1 MSLSHPLARKPV
13 LVRPAAGPK
22 TAINVTPLVD
32 VVLVLLIIFM
42 VVMPLAE
49 KDFDVRIPANEQVQS
64 PDEIPPDQIVV
75 RIEAS
80 GQLVVNGQP
89 VGDGEYIG
97 SLKERLG
104 RRPAT
109 DRVVFMTPEDEAPYR
124 KLVQALE
131 GARSAGAS
139 SLGMVAEPVAAS
151 AAAAAAAAAAPTL
164 APGTSTGK

>member
-1 MSLSHPLARKPV
+1 MTRPLSRKPT
-13 LVRPAAGPK
+13 LVRPAGGPK

-64 PDEIPPDQIVV
+64 PDEVPLDQIVV
-75 RIEAS
+75 HLEAS
-80 GQLVVNGQP
+80 GRLVINGEP
-89 VGDGEYIG
+89 VDDAAYVAR
-97 SLKERLG
+97 LKDRLG
-104 RRPAT
+104 RRPVN
-109 DRVVFMTPEDEAPYR
+109 DRVVFLTPEDEAPYR

-139 SLGMVAEPVAAS
+139 SLGMVAEPVAPTAGS
-151 AAAAAAAAAAPTL
+151 PSNPVSTPGAPATR
-164 APGTSTGK
+164 

>member
-1 MSLSHPLARKPV
+1 MNLSHPLARKPV
-13 LVRPAAGPK
+13 FVRPANGPK

-89 VGDGEYIG
+89 VADAEYVA
-97 SLKERLG
+97 SLKDRLG
-104 RRPAT
+104 RRSAT
-109 DRVVFMTPEDEAPYR
+109 DRVVFVTPEDEAPYR

-131 GARSAGAS
+131 GARSAGAT
-139 SLGMVAEPVAAS
+139 SLGMVAEPVAA
-151 AAAAAAAAAAPTL
+151 AAAATSAAP
-164 APGTSTGK
+164 STGAGQH

>member
-13 LVRPAAGPK
+13 LVRPASGPK

-80 GQLVVNGQP
+80 GQLVVNGQA
-89 VGDGEYIG
+89 VADAEYVA
-97 SLKERLG
+97 SLKDRLG
-104 RRPAT
+104 RRSAT

-131 GARSAGAS
+131 GARSAGAT
-139 SLGMVAEPVAAS
+139 SLGMVAEPVAAATATS
-151 AAAAAAAAAAPTL
+151 AP
-164 APGTSTGK
+164 STGAGH

>member
-13 LVRPAAGPK
+13 LVRPASGPK

-89 VGDGEYIG
+89 VADGEYIG
-97 SLKERLG
+97 SLKDRLG
-104 RRPAT
+104 RRAAT

-139 SLGMVAEPVAAS
+139 SLGMLAEPV
-151 AAAAAAAAAAPTL
+151 AAAAAAATSSAPSAAP
-164 APGTSTGK
+164 PRSSGGR